1 MGDDSGSTPFQFQI
15 EEYIERATTRPRYDS
30 DYFDIGSPLLHIDP
44 LGTTGPIL
52 RYDPLAAIKHFLR
65 FKQSLP
71 ETVYDS
77 VDNGLDLLQREDQAL
92 EDEITALLLRMEILH
107 QDGWPNHY
115 EPSSESLLKLAKAKR
130 RYVQEQI

>member
-1 MGDDSGSTPFQFQI
+1 M
-15 EEYIERATTRPRYDS
+15 
-30 DYFDIGSPLLHIDP
+30 LHIDPLQTELETSDP

-52 RYDPLAAIKHFLR
+52 RYDPLAAIKHFLC

-107 QDGWPNHY
+107 QDGYPNHY